1 MKKTIVKVVQDEQ
14 KPVETAVLAR
24 AIVDIAG
31 AAKRL
36 TLSGLNRKAVVLLIA
51 HDSGCSQN
59 AVKAVLDS
67 MANLQATY
75 LTR

>member
-1 MKKTIVKVVQDEQ
+1 MKRAVKVVQDEQ
-14 KPVETAVLAR
+14 KPVETSVLAQ
-24 AIVDIAG
+24 AVVDIAA

-36 TLSGLNRKAVVLLIA
+36 SLSGLNRKAIVLLIS
-51 HDSGCSQN
+51 HDSGCSQA